1 MMVETYKDQAHKSFE
16 ANNGQ
21 AQRNLVETKTNET
34 RIWLRFAKKKGTQMA
49 ETNEMKHKE
58 NRFEMYKNQSI
69 QIVKTCTK

>member
-34 RIWLRFAKKKGTQMA
+34 RIWLRFAKKKRYTDD
-49 ETNEMKHKE
+49 
-58 NRFEMYKNQSI
+58 
-69 QIVKTCTK
+69 